1 MRRLGRGPLADV
13 VTVLA
18 TFAVVGAVC
27 GVLWWLLVD
36 PAVYTRTLGGGA
48 TMMEVELSKRFNADG
63 WYSVIAIVAGFLT
76 GLGVTWWRSRDPRL
90 TTFLLLP
97 GAALAA
103 VVMATVGHALG
114 PENPDVALAGVAR
127 GQSVPVELVV
137 TATAGY
143 LMWPVAVLFG
153 ALMVLWSST
162 GVPGQDQP
170 PLAAD
175 EPAPR
180 ATPEEQERTNPLTP

>member
-1 MRRLGRGPLADV
+1 VRRLGRGPLADV

-18 TFAVVGAVC
+18 TFAVAGGVC

-36 PAVYTRTLGGGA
+36 PAEYTRVLGGGA
-48 TMMEVELSKRFNADG
+48 TMREVELSKRFNADG
-63 WYSVIAIVAGFLT
+63 WYSVLAIVAGFLT
-76 GLGVTWWRSRDPRL
+76 GLGVTWWRSRDPWF
-90 TTFLLLP
+90 TTLLLLP

-103 VVMATVGHALG
+103 AVMATVGHALG
-114 PENPDVALAGVAR
+114 PDHPDVALAGVAR

-143 LMWPVAVLFG
+143 LMWPVAVLIG

-180 ATPEEQERTNPLTP
+180 AAADEHERTNPLTP

>member
-36 PAVYTRTLGGGA
+36 PAEYTRILGGGA

-76 GLGVTWWRSRDPRL
+76 GLGVTWWRSRDPWL

-103 VVMATVGHALG
+103 AVMATVGHALG

>member
-1 MRRLGRGPLADV
+1 VRRLARGPVADV
-13 VTVLA
+13 VAVLA
-18 TFAVVGAVC
+18 TFAAVGALC

-36 PAVYTRTLGGGA
+36 PAQYTRTLRGGA

-63 WYSVIAIVAGFLT
+63 WYSVIAIVAGFVT
-76 GLGVTWWRSRDPRL
+76 GLAVTWWRSHDARL

-103 VVMATVGHALG
+103 ALMAAVGHALG
-114 PENPDVALAGVAR
+114 PENPDTALAGVTR

-137 TATAGY
+137 TATASY

-162 GVPGQDQP
+162 GVPDQDEP
-170 PLAAD
+170 PLAED

-180 ATPEEQERTNPLTP
+180 PVADEQKRTDPLAP

>member
-1 MRRLGRGPLADV
+1 VRRLGRGPLADIV
-13 VTVLA
+13 AVLA
-18 TFAVVGAVC
+18 TFAAVGAVC

-36 PAVYTRTLGGGA
+36 PAEYTRTLRGGA

-63 WYSVIAIVAGFLT
+63 WYAVIAIVAGFLS
-76 GLGVTWWRSRDPRL
+76 GLGVTWWRSRDLRL

-103 VVMATVGHALG
+103 AVMATVGHALG
-114 PENPDVALAGVAR
+114 PENPDVTLAGVAR

-137 TATAGY
+137 TASAGY

-175 EPAPR
+175 EHAPR
-180 ATPEEQERTNPLTP
+180 AAAEEQERTNPLTP